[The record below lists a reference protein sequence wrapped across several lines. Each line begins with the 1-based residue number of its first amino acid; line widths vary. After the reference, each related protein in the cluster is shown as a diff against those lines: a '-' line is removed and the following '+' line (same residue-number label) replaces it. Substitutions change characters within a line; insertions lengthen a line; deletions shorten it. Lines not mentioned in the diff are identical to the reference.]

1 MSNIGSLI
9 QNGGVTLGE
18 AIPQFE
24 SMTEADMS
32 ALAYIALQEGMMEG
46 VTEVMG
52 DESSGTVMEGTLPDD
67 LPVLEVSIVRLDKKA
82 KKQQAYK
89 LAILQCARDDDNKDY
104 KKLETIW
111 RMEKFIFRKLEKRYS
126 ARAKSRMKQ
135 TAKKTTGNHP
145 IVSKAR
151 QILNRG
157 GETRSQKETKKALAG
172 QTKPPA
178 DVKKQ
183 FGAITQK
190 LGAKLNREATPS
202 AVR

>member
-18 AIPQFE
+18 ATPQFE

-111 RMEKFIFRKLEKRYS
+111 RMEKFIFRKLEKRY
-126 ARAKSRMKQ
+126 
-135 TAKKTTGNHP
+135 HP
-145 IVSKAR
+145 VVSKAR